1 MPEVFIAVASTIEQK
16 IEKVTAFIK
25 LTLEKT
31 GNQPVDKEVELLTL
45 TTKEER
51 TMNMTTSDCGLMVP

>member
-1 MPEVFIAVASTIEQK
+1 MAVADTTEQE

-31 GNQPVDKEVELLTL
+31 GNQPVDEEVELLTL

-51 TMNMTTSDCGLMVP
+51 TMNMTTSDCRWMVA

>member
-1 MPEVFIAVASTIEQK
+1 MPEIFIAVADTTEQK

-25 LTLEKT
+25 LILEKT

-51 TMNMTTSDCGLMVP
+51 AMNMTMSDCRWIVP